1 MQAVAKESFIHG
13 GEFVESTG
21 SRVCY
26 FASPAATDDL
36 VRTWGL
42 ARVVLDEQGE
52 PVAWPWETGAP
63 ERQAAPRLEGSA
75 YDALARRAIANAT
88 VDGRGGASH
97 TGVRRWRRF
106 CAEQGLC
113 PDRPLDPN
121 ASLAAKLHE
130 DWLIIRFVA
139 CLVQDTGIKPRTA
152 TNYLGAVQ
160 GWHARQHGIKLAGG
174 LKLERLPAMIKGVRR
189 IYGDSGRRVRRG
201 VPLQLLRQAMD
212 LMLDPAN
219 RNHVTIRAALSL
231 GFQGLL
237 RGAEFAVDGTQWKES
252 LHLSRADVVTLTK
265 ERLVVMMRPCKN
277 MNHLTGKTVP
287 LVIGAGGKF
296 VDAVA
301 DMRRLFEID
310 PVDSSAAK
318 QTPLF
323 RLRSGRPITVDMLR
337 DWVKW
342 LMQGIGLRSEH
353 FGAHSLRIGGATAL
367 FAAGADPN
375 IICTMGRWSSDCYR
389 LYVRAYFNQTLEWT
403 QLAGSTVVDDVAA
416 EFEEV
421 DCC

>member
-1 MQAVAKESFIHG
+1 
-13 GEFVESTG
+13 
-21 SRVCY
+21 
-26 FASPAATDDL
+26 
-36 VRTWGL
+36 
-42 ARVVLDEQGE
+42 
-52 PVAWPWETGAP
+52 
-63 ERQAAPRLEGSA
+63 
-75 YDALARRAIANAT
+75 
-88 VDGRGGASH
+88 VDGRGGARH

-130 DWLIIRFVA
+130 EWLIIRFVA
-139 CLVQDTGIKPRTA
+139 CSVQDTGIKPRTA

-174 LKLERLPAMIKGVRR
+174 LKLERLPAMIKGMRR
-189 IYGDSGRRVRRG
+189 IYGDYGRRVRRG
-201 VPLQLLRQAMD
+201 VPPQLLRQAMD

-219 RNHVTIRAALSL
+219 RDHVTIRAALSL

-237 RGAEFAVDGTQWKES
+237 RGAEFAVDGTQWRES

-277 MNHLTGKTVP
+277 MNHLTGKMVP
-287 LVIGAGGKF
+287 LVIEAGSKF

-323 RLRSGRPITVDMLR
+323 RLLSGRPITVDMLR

-342 LMQGIGLRSEH
+342 LMQGTGLQSEH

-375 IICTMGRWSSDCYR
+375 HSYDGPLVQRLLPALRAGVLQSDARVDAARWFYQGRR
-389 LYVRAYFNQTLEWT
+389 R
-403 QLAGSTVVDDVAA
+403 GRRI
-416 EFEEV
+416 
-421 DCC
+421 